1 MEIIAALKSR
11 SGKTIT
17 SLCTVMNAVE
27 PEGTG
32 IITAVVLRTVKV
44 ALLRIHMVQNLVT
57 LSLAPIADGDAHL
70 LEAVAAAAATMTTGS
85 TL

>member
-1 MEIIAALKSR
+1 MEIIAALKLR
-11 SGKTIT
+11 NGKTIT
-17 SLCTVMNAVE
+17 RLCTVMSAVE

-70 LEAVAAAAATMTTGS
+70 DEGVDIRWNG
-85 TL
+85 